1 MGNCKI
7 FAAIARIKDSA
18 AAVVRLQDMKCAP
31 STEERRDRGKPAR
44 IRMSELAAEEE
55 SAERRT
61 KTESGK
67 LIESTNPGL
76 NPSSAQISISG
87 DVCFAGQ
94 DYGSPESFQFSAQ
107 TERSQAERPSW
118 WRGSVVARWSTIVYR
133 MQWKTETL
141 LKKATKY
148 IYPNFDWVWNPK
160 CALKGW
166 KSDRR
171 SKQSTSV
178 GRLSHSLPYQCVGA
192 AMRWCAC
199 VHLAECACR
208 GHLTTRTQCKW
219 RWKVSGFMF
228 PDGCRSTKR
237 TWRKI
242 LCTSAYSNYL
252 I

>member
-1 MGNCKI
+1 VILDLNPSPGLIVTHSPRATMGNCKI

-107 TERSQAERPSW
+107 TERSQAERPS
-118 WRGSVVARWSTIVYR
+118 
-133 MQWKTETL
+133 
-141 LKKATKY
+141 
-148 IYPNFDWVWNPK
+148 
-160 CALKGW
+160 
-166 KSDRR
+166 
-171 SKQSTSV
+171 
-178 GRLSHSLPYQCVGA
+178 
-192 AMRWCAC
+192 
-199 VHLAECACR
+199 
-208 GHLTTRTQCKW
+208 
-219 RWKVSGFMF
+219 
-228 PDGCRSTKR
+228 
-237 TWRKI
+237 
-242 LCTSAYSNYL
+242 
-252 I
+252 